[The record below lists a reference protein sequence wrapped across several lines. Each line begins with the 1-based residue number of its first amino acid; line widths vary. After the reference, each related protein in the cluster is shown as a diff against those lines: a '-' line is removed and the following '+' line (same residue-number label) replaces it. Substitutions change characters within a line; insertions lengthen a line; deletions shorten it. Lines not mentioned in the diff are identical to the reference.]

1 MKTKLL
7 GNSDLH
13 VSELCLGCLDF
24 GTRLDRDASFK
35 LLDTYY
41 EAGGRFLD
49 TANNYAFWAPNGVGG
64 ESEKMLGEWLR
75 ARGRRHDMTIATKVG
90 AQPTHPGAG
99 FEAAE
104 GLAAHAIARA
114 AEASL
119 SRLGIDR
126 IDLYYAHI
134 QDDAVAQEET
144 LSAFERLRED
154 GKIRAI
160 ACSNHSL
167 ERIIAAKGISER
179 NGWSSYCCLQQ
190 RYSYLQPMA
199 GADFGPQKTI
209 DSTLETYLQTSDMPL
224 ISYATLLGG
233 AYETGVLPKAYDTV
247 ENRARLDR
255 LRRAAQILGLTPSQA
270 ALAWARLSSGNVIPL
285 LAASSAERLKQGIAT
300 LTVTAESLSSALGTD

>member
-1 MKTKLL
+1 MRTKSL
-7 GNSDLH
+7 GNSGLH

-24 GTRLDRDASFK
+24 GTRLDREASFE

-90 AQPTHPGAG
+90 AQPTRPGAG

-104 GLAAHAIARA
+104 GLGAQAIARA

-119 SRLGIDR
+119 SRLGIDH

-134 QDDAVAQEET
+134 QDDDITQEET
-144 LSAFERLRED
+144 LSAFERLRKD
-154 GKIRAI
+154 GKISAI

-167 ERIIAAKGISER
+167 ERIIAAKGIGER
-179 NGWSSYCCLQQ
+179 NGWPAYCCLQQ
-190 RYSYLQPMA
+190 RYSYLPPNA

-209 DSTLETYLQTSDMPL
+209 DAELKAYLQAADMPL

-233 AYETGVLPKAYDTV
+233 AYETGILPKAYDAA
-247 ENRARLDR
+247 ENQARLDR
-255 LRRAAQILGLTPSQA
+255 LRKAAQILGVTPSQA

-285 LAASSAERLKQGIAT
+285 LASGSAERLKQGIAT
-300 LTVTAESLSSALGTD
+300 LNITAEHLATAMGAD